1 MVKLLETITMAVH
14 FGAPAWRQIFTPP
27 QNIPFLINVMSDE
40 KFLKGDLNTR
50 YIENNPQLLTLKEDN
65 DLAHKLI
72 YYLAEVNANGVQR
85 CRHGNDGFAQ
95 GTRRGSFTIPYAM
108 SLCIQ

>member
-1 MVKLLETITMAVH
+1 MSIEYRVTRC
-14 FGAPAWRQIFTPP
+14 APAAA

-40 KFLKGDLNTR
+40 NFLKGDLNTR

-72 YYLAEVNANGVQR
+72 YYLAEVNANGAGFSSLLFLKWKTS
-85 CRHGNDGFAQ
+85 CAWSRHIVFA
-95 GTRRGSFTIPYAM
+95 TDPH
-108 SLCIQ
+108 